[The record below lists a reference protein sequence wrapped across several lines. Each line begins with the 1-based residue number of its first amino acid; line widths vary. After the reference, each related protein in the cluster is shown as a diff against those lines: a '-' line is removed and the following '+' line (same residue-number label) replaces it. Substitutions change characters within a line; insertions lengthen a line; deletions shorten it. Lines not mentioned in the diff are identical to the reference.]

1 MPKFMSSGRRMPW
14 LSCWAWERLC
24 TICMMGTTTAT
35 LQNKIAKVTNNQS
48 LSVLM
53 QGTLAFWSQTNQL
66 NCIVTYSHKNKMRS
80 TNCTPAKHTHSIWEH
95 WQWFGNANIRGLH
108 ENQNTFTIEE
118 KTNFTKPFLAPISYL
133 GSLWGRTSG
142 RRLLSVRVQAQNFE
156 SQGALQCERD
166 D

>member
-1 MPKFMSSGRRMPW
+1 MPW
-14 LSCWAWERLC
+14 LFCWALERLC
-24 TICMMGTTTAT
+24 TLSMMGTTTAT
-35 LQNKIAKVTNNQS
+35 LQNKSAKVTNNQKS

-53 QGTLAFWSQTNQL
+53 QAMLAFWSQTNQL
-66 NCIVTYSHKNKMRS
+66 NCTVTYSNKNITRS
-80 TNCTPAKHTHSIWEH
+80 TNCTHTKQTHSIWEY

-108 ENQNTFTIEE
+108 ENQNTFAIQE
-118 KTNFTKPFLAPISYL
+118 KTKFTKPFVAPISYL

-156 SQGALQCERD
+156 SPGALQCEPD